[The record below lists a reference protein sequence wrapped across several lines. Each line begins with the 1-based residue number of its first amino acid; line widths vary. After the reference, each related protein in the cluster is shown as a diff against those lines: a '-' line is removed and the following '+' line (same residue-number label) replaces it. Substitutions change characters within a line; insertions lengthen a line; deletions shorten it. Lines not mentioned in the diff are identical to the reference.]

1 LVITGGP
8 GTGKTTLA
16 VQLVRELLARPE
28 PDESIPVLFSL
39 TSWNPDAQP
48 RIQEW
53 LAAQLEEC
61 YPALRAFGSDV
72 AAALTEQGRI
82 LPVLG
87 GLT

>member
-1 LVITGGP
+1 M
-8 GTGKTTLA
+8 
-16 VQLVRELLARPE
+16 
-28 PDESIPVLFSL
+28 LFSL